1 MSNTLIDQL
10 AALLLQDNVVFVVG
24 TGLHGHGKHAL
35 DQQLA
40 EYLAQTFAIGPP
52 DRPLSL
58 VARDVEVQIGR
69 AALLSA
75 LRDALQ
81 TLTPHPAAVHQLLA
95 EALPPFAKVVTTRFD
110 RVLETALD
118 QFGKAYVR
126 IRRDADLPFFDESR
140 IAIIKLQGDIEDPDH
155 LCITDDDV
163 RRFLRTMSA
172 LHDVVRAY
180 FATKTLVFVGYNL
193 EHPIVR
199 DMFDQIEDLM
209 GQFRRPAFALV
220 PRLPAENEVAYWQR
234 RNVTLV
240 ETDLQ
245 NFFERLT
252 AAVKRLQAQPVEPPP
267 NPLESR
273 TALER
278 PERPYKALDSFNQN
292 DAAIFAGRQEESR
305 RLTHRILARRHVVLY
320 GGSGSGKTSLL
331 MAGVAPRLAA
341 LRALLVATT
350 PQPTQ
355 SLTQALGAALRQEA
369 ATLDVPCTDADDLAA
384 LIRCLQQALDGPV
397 VLVLDQFEQFFVHTP
412 AAEQVSQLADVMQ
425 LLADRSLDLRLVFVV
440 REEFVG
446 HLDALREAFPTLL
459 DVRFYLTPLNR
470 ETARLALE
478 EPAALFGVTWEPALL
493 ERVLDDLTDENG
505 RVAPPHLQIVAD
517 ALYRAVVEAQGRT
530 HLKPDDLEALGGT
543 GALLGHYLDDAIATF
558 PTAEQPHVR
567 TLLGLLVGS
576 SGLKARVAL
585 DDLARAADLAVDDA
599 TRLLERLV
607 AQRLVRRYETP
618 AGVHYE
624 LTHDYLAAHIARWLG
639 DAFWAAQKAREILR
653 TAVREWRD
661 RGRLLPPDDLVLIEQ
676 HRTRL
681 RLSPDEQA
689 LCFASAIA
697 YDEPPSD
704 TLPPDVQG
712 TVLVRLLEH
721 AEPFVRARAALAVAR
736 LAVEP
741 HTTRLPHL
749 ALDDPDAHVRQ
760 AAVQA
765 IATLP
770 PPLLE
775 QAVVPLVV
783 ASQAN
788 HPHANEAIY
797 HLRDVQPLVEPLL
810 PAAMRARVRRAVWR
824 RRWARRRD
832 FIAAQ
837 TLHAA
842 RWGAL
847 AGGVLI
853 GMLTMFL
860 MAQQGVQGGTL
871 LATALVGLLVGG
883 MLGALAGAVPRFV
896 GVLLRELGDG
906 AWAQRAR
913 VVMLALYGVCG
924 ALALWLVW
932 LVLR

>member
-1 MSNTLIDQL
+1 MTSPLIDQL
-10 AALLLQDNVVFVVG
+10 ATLLWQDNVVFVVG
-24 TGLHGHGKHAL
+24 TGLHGQGKHAL
-35 DQQLA
+35 DQQIA
-40 EYLAQTFAIGPP
+40 AYLAQTFAIGPP

-95 EALPPFAKVVTTRFD
+95 DALPPFAKVVTTRFD

-126 IRRDADLPFFDESR
+126 IRRDTDLPFFDESR

-180 FATKTLVFVGYNL
+180 FATKTLLFVGYNL

-199 DMFDQIEDLM
+199 DMFDQIEDLV

-234 RNVTLV
+234 RNVMLV

-245 NFFERLT
+245 TFFERLT
-252 AAVKRLQAQPVEPPP
+252 STVKRLQAQPVEPSP

-273 TALER
+273 IPLVR
-278 PERPYKALDSFNQN
+278 PERPYKALDSFSQN

-320 GGSGSGKTSLL
+320 GSSGSGKTSLL

-341 LRALLVATT
+341 LRALLVAAT
-350 PQPTQ
+350 PYPTH
-355 SLTQALGAALRQEA
+355 SLTQVLGAALRQEA
-369 ATLDVPCTDADDLAA
+369 TTLDVPFTDTDDLAA
-384 LIRCLQQALDGPV
+384 LVRRLQQALEGPV
-397 VLVLDQFEQFFVHTP
+397 VLVLDQFEQFFAHVP
-412 AAEQVSQLADVMQ
+412 AAEQPAQLADVMT
-425 LLADRSLDLRLVFVV
+425 LVADRTLDLRLVFVL

-446 HLDALREAFPTLL
+446 HLDAWREAFPTLL

-478 EPAALFGVTWEPALL
+478 EPAALFGVTWKPALL
-493 ERVLDDLTDENG
+493 ERLLDDLTDENG

-530 HLKPDDLEALGGT
+530 TLNVDDLEALGGT

-558 PTAEQPHVR
+558 PTAEQPQVR

-585 DDLARAADLAVDDA
+585 DDLARAADMTVDDA
-599 TRLLERLV
+599 TRLLEQLV
-607 AQRLVRRYETP
+607 ALRLVRRYETP
-618 AGVHYE
+618 TGVQYE
-624 LTHDYLAAHIARWLG
+624 LTHDYLAAHITRWLG
-639 DAFWAAQKAREILR
+639 EAFWAAQKAREILR

-661 RGRLLPPDDLVLIEQ
+661 RGRLLPPDDLALIER

-681 RLSPDEQA
+681 RFSPDEQT

-697 YDEPPSD
+697 YGEPPAD
-704 TLPPDVQG
+704 RLPPDVQG
-712 TVLVRLLEH
+712 AVLVRLLEH

-736 LAVEP
+736 LAVETY
-741 HTTRLPHL
+741 TTHLPRL
-749 ALDDPDAHVRQ
+749 ALDDPNAEVRQ

-770 PPLLE
+770 PPLLQ
-775 QAVVPLVV
+775 QAVTPLVG

-788 HPHANEAIY
+788 HPYADAAIY
-797 HLRDVQPLVEPLL
+797 QLRDMQPLVEPLL
-810 PAAMRARVRRAVWR
+810 PAAMRARVRRAVWQ
-824 RRWARRRD
+824 RRWTRRRD

-847 AGGVLI
+847 VGGVLI
-853 GMLTMFL
+853 GMLTMFS

-871 LATALVGLLVGG
+871 LATAFVGLLVGG
-883 MLGALAGAVPRFV
+883 MLGALAGALPRFV
-896 GVLLRELGDG
+896 GVLMRELGDG

-913 VVMLALYGVCG
+913 AVMLTLYGLCG